1 MEQQESFGRRLRQI
15 MRERGLNYEAFG
27 KVLDMRPQTLNR
39 YVLDQREPKAQ
50 VVLEMAGKLGVD
62 PLWLLGCDV
71 AREGPGNRE
80 EGGRRV
86 PIYGGIPG
94 GARALEDQAPEGYA
108 AADVADG
115 GGYCYLRVAGEELS
129 SAGIRPGDL
138 VLLRLQES
146 AKTGQLAACQVG
158 LEPGSLQRY
167 SQQGEFIILQP
178 EHPASQPRIL
188 SVEEFITGSARILGV
203 AVRLVCD
210 L

>member
-115 GGYCYLRVAGEELS
+115 GG
-129 SAGIRPGDL
+129 D
-138 VLLRLQES
+138 
-146 AKTGQLAACQVG
+146 
-158 LEPGSLQRY
+158 
-167 SQQGEFIILQP
+167 
-178 EHPASQPRIL
+178 
-188 SVEEFITGSARILGV
+188 
-203 AVRLVCD
+203 
-210 L
+210 